1 MAIKEKINQAK
12 IEQELND
19 ILKDLDLQIVI
30 PEEKED
36 KDKKKDNKK
45 KDND

>member
-36 KDKKKDNKK
+36 KKKDNKK